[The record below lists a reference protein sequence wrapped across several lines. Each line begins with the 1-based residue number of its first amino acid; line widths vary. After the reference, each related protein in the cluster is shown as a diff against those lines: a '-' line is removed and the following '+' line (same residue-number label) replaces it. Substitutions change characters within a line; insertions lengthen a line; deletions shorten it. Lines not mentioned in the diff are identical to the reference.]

1 MPPSSQFDGG
11 GLPSGRDGEA
21 ASELLL
27 TASRDADLRLWSY
40 RAPRRSSSEEGFAH
54 VGRFGR
60 DGWWIEDE
68 SSHCKP
74 PRVAAQEPAAPEPE
88 P

>member
-11 GLPSGRDGEA
+11 GLPSGRGGEA
-21 ASELLL
+21 ASELLV

-40 RAPRRSSSEEGFAH
+40 RAPHPSSSEEGFAH

-60 DGWWIEDE
+60 DSWSIEDE

-74 PRVAAQEPAAPEPE
+74 PRVAAQAPAAPEPE

>member
-21 ASELLL
+21 ASELLI
-27 TASRDADLRLWSY
+27 TASRDADLRMWSY
-40 RAPRRSSSEEGFAH
+40 RDPRPSTSEEGFAH

-60 DGWWIEDE
+60 DSWSIER
-68 SSHCKP
+68 P
-74 PRVAAQEPAAPEPE
+74 
-88 P
+88 